1 MLFVETEDG
10 TLVNLEQ
17 VTVIDIGGRYS
28 ATYGLFTPD
37 QGAWEYIK
45 DKEDRERAAKIMAA
59 LKEAIT
65 DAILGQRHGVISF
78 AEVLERAEVQS

>member
-17 VTVIDIGGRYS
+17 VTVID
-28 ATYGLFTPD
+28 

-45 DKEDRERAAKIMAA
+45 DKEDKERAAKIMTT
-59 LKEAIT
+59 LKETIA
-65 DAILGQRHGVISF
+65 DAVLRQRRGVISF
-78 AEVLERAEVQS
+78 AEVLERAEV

>member
-17 VTVIDIGGRYS
+17 VTVID
-28 ATYGLFTPD
+28 

-45 DKEDRERAAKIMAA
+45 DKEDKERAAKIMAT
-59 LKEAIT
+59 LKETIA

-78 AEVLERAEVQS
+78 AEVLERANEVKNGHD

>member
-17 VTVIDIGGRYS
+17 VTVIDIGGRYG

-45 DKEDRERAAKIMAA
+45 DKEDKERAAKIMTT
-59 LKEAIT
+59 LKETIA
-65 DAILGQRHGVISF
+65 DAVLRQRRGVISF
-78 AEVLERAEVQS
+78 AEVLERAEV